1 MALDVF
7 VTTKT
12 TKVDKALLNAIY
24 KETLKHFAL
33 NDMFEV
39 EITIVGEDKIK
50 STNQKTRGIDKVT
63 DVLSF
68 PGVNF
73 KFPFNANDYIYDID
87 PETGKIMLGEIMLC
101 EKGAQKQAKEYGH
114 SVDREIGFLVLHG
127 LLHLMGFDHMTESE
141 EKEMM
146 GHAEEILKGLKLTR
160 NV

>member
-7 VTTKT
+7 YTTRGE
-12 TKVDKALLNAIY
+12 KVDKAFLNAIY
-24 KETLKHFAL
+24 YEAIKHFDL
-33 NDMFEV
+33 KDIFEV
-39 EITIVGEDKIK
+39 EVTIVGEEKIRT
-50 STNQKTRGIDKVT
+50 TNLQARGIDKVT

-68 PGVNF
+68 PSINF

-101 EKGAQKQAKEYGH
+101 EKRAKKQAKEYGH

-127 LLHLMGFDHMTESE
+127 LLHLMGFDHMTKDE

-146 GHAEEILKGLKLTR
+146 SHAEAILKSLKLSR
-160 NV
+160 

>member
-7 VTTKT
+7 YTTKGE
-12 TKVDKALLNAIY
+12 KVDKAFLNAIY
-24 KETLKHFAL
+24 LETLKHFKL
-33 NDMFEV
+33 QDIFEV

-50 STNQKTRGIDKVT
+50 STNKATRGIDKVT

-68 PGVNF
+68 PAINF

-87 PETGKIMLGEIMLC
+87 PETGKVMLGEIMLC
-101 EKGAQKQAKEYGH
+101 EKRAKKQAKEFGH

-127 LLHLMGFDHMTESE
+127 LLHLMGFDHMTKDE

-146 GHAEEILKGLKLTR
+146 SHAEEILKGLKLSR
-160 NV
+160 